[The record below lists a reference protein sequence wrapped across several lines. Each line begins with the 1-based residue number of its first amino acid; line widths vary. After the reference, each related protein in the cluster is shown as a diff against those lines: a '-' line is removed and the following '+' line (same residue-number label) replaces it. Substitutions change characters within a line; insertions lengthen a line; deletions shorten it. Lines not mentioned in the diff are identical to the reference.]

1 MFYSC
6 YPDCEYIKKRDYFCG
21 VTIIMKGRKHKL
33 KVRLRAFHIW
43 QLLGYS
49 PWKSEWTVPGDAQEG
64 NVKGFYKG
72 AFDSIPFLNDD
83 AKRTFVHLLLR
94 PGYMIRDYIKGK
106 HDMYLAPLTSLII
119 FYAFF
124 SLVSSIAHPDFND
137 KNADTVAVADS
148 ISINEAVVKLD
159 LTAED
164 SVRMAQMEANMN
176 VKMKKAVE
184 YGHAVI
190 DLLYLDQN
198 PENID
203 SPRKASLAAFE
214 DAIRSQGIH
223 YFLEIFL
230 ILWPAMRISLRKRSI
245 GWAASATTAAYVLC
259 QFSFFMLFVLILSL
273 GKDNEIGILFM
284 GLLIMIDYHQMLGIG
299 YRKSFWL
306 TVKTGFWYL
315 FLIILLILL
324 AIILLSIWVAI

>member
-1 MFYSC
+1 
-6 YPDCEYIKKRDYFCG
+6 
-21 VTIIMKGRKHKL
+21 MKGKRHSL

-49 PWKSEWTVPGDAQEG
+49 PWKSEWKVTEEVREG
-64 NVKGFYKG
+64 GTKDFYKG

-83 AKRTFVHLLLR
+83 GKRTFVHLLLR

-124 SLVSSIAHPDFND
+124 SLVSSVAHPDF
-137 KNADTVAVADS
+137 KEKTPDS
-148 ISINEAVVKLD
+148 EAVTDSVSASVPVSEGTVIKLNWES
-159 LTAED
+159 ED
-164 SVRMAQMEANMN
+164 SAKVAEKEKSMN

-203 SPRKASLAAFE
+203 SPKKASLAAFE

-259 QFSFFMLFVLILSL
+259 QFSFFMLFVLILS
-273 GKDNEIGILFM
+273 
-284 GLLIMIDYHQMLGIG
+284 
-299 YRKSFWL
+299 
-306 TVKTGFWYL
+306 
-315 FLIILLILL
+315 
-324 AIILLSIWVAI
+324 

>member
-1 MFYSC
+1 
-6 YPDCEYIKKRDYFCG
+6 
-21 VTIIMKGRKHKL
+21 MKGRKHKL

-106 HDMYLAPLTSLII
+106 HDQYLAPLTSLII

-176 VKMKKAVE
+176 VKLKKVIE
-184 YGHAVI
+184 YAN
-190 DLLYLDQN
+190 DLDILFHLDQH
-198 PENID
+198 PEAID
-203 SPRKASLAAFE
+203 TPRKASLAAFE
-214 DAIRSQGIH
+214 DALRSQGFQ
-223 YFLEIFL
+223 YFLAVFL
-230 ILWPAMRISLRKRSI
+230 VLWPAMRISLRKRSM

-259 QFSFFMLFVLILSL
+259 QFSFFMLFVLILSF
-273 GKDNEIGILFM
+273 GKNNEIGTLFM
-284 GLLIMIDYHQMLGIG
+284 GLLIMIDYRQLLGID
-299 YRKSFWL
+299 YKKSLWL
-306 TVKTGFWYL
+306 TVKTGFW
-315 FLIILLILL
+315 FFFMIFLLIMLGSTLL
-324 AIILLSIWVAI
+324 AIWMVI